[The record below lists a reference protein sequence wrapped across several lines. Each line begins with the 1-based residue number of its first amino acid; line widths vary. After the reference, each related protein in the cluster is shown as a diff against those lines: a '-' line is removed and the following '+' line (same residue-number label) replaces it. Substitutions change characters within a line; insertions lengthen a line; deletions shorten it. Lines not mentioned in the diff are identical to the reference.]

1 MSILITG
8 ASGFVGKHLIN
19 YLRLHQEDRCIG
31 LSRTQLKNSDNVICN
46 LTDRKQ
52 VDRILKQLK
61 PALIYHMA
69 GSFSNDYET
78 DFNSNVVS
86 TKNLLD
92 SIAEQHL
99 STRILLMGS
108 AAEYGEVEAAKNPVT
123 EEQPLKPISIY
134 GWTKAAQ
141 TQLASVYF
149 NTHGIET
156 VVARTFNLAGDGAS
170 EQLFIGR
177 IKQQI
182 NAVLTGKAKRISVG
196 HLDAIRDYLDINQ
209 ACEMYRVI
217 ATKGRAGEIYNVASG
232 IPVTMR
238 DMLKRMLIEAGL
250 DYSIV
255 DEKSYNKTSTTIETS
270 VNYASINKYINL
282 VNQ

>member
-1 MSILITG
+1 MSILVTG
-8 ASGFVGKHLIN
+8 ASGFVGKHLIK
-19 YLRLHQEDRCIG
+19 YLRLHQDQCIG
-31 LSRTQLKNSDNVICN
+31 LSRSQSADSNHITCD

-78 DFNSNVVS
+78 DFNTNVVS

-92 SIAEQHL
+92 SIAEQNL

-108 AAEYGEVEAAKNPVT
+108 AAEYGEVEAGKNPIT
-123 EEQPLKPISIY
+123 EEQALRPISIY

-141 TQLASVYF
+141 SQLASVYF

-177 IKQQI
+177 IKKQI
-182 NAVLTGKAKRISVG
+182 NAVLTGKAERISVG
-196 HLDAIRDYLDINQ
+196 NINAIRDYLDINQ

-217 ATKGRAGEIYNVASG
+217 ATKGHAGETYNVASG
-232 IPVTMR
+232 KPVTMR
-238 DMLKRMLIEAGL
+238 DMLKNMLADAGL
-250 DYSIV
+250 DTSIV
-255 DEKSYNKTSTTIETS
+255 DEKSYTKTSTTIETS
-270 VNYASINKYINL
+270 VNYASIKKYLNL

>member
-1 MSILITG
+1 MSILVTG
-8 ASGFVGKHLIN
+8 ASGFVGKHLIK
-19 YLRLHQEDRCIG
+19 YLRLQHDQCTG
-31 LSRTQLKNSDNVICN
+31 LSRSQSEDIDHITCD

-52 VDRILKQLK
+52 VGIVLKQLK

-92 SIAEQHL
+92 SIAEL
-99 STRILLMGS
+99 KLATRILIMGS
-108 AAEYGEVEAAKNPVT
+108 AAEYGEVEAAKNPIT
-123 EEQPLKPISIY
+123 EEHPLKPISIY

-149 NTHGIET
+149 NSHGIET

-170 EQLFIGR
+170 DKLFIGR
-177 IKQQI
+177 IKKQI
-182 NAVLTGKAKRISVG
+182 NAVLAGEAERISVG
-196 HLDAIRDYLDINQ
+196 NLDAIRDYLDINQ

-217 ATKGRAGEIYNVASG
+217 ATKGRAGETYNVASG
-232 IPVTMR
+232 KPVVMR
-238 DMLKRMLIEAGL
+238 DMLTMMLAEAGL
-250 DYSIV
+250 DFSIV
-255 DEKSYNKTSTTIETS
+255 DEKSYNKTSTSIETS
-270 VNYASINKYINL
+270 VSYANINKYLNL
-282 VNQ
+282 VSQ